1 MTRPKSRRDAAE
13 DPFQEPSFLSSVRKH
28 NSVKPNDQKKKD
40 IDINSDKDSVRKL
53 FSHSFLGE
61 EVEEK
66 DVSPNDRM
74 MNNLKQSLIRFQML
88 KKIQNQLNLIRQNQK
103 KTSTATASK
112 DVKSQSSAN
121 KKAKRLEELR
131 TRQSQRLR
139 QQMISNNGR
148 NLPNRIPNLNEGEIR
163 SEDKASAI
171 EKLRTDT
178 DVVLEGNCYNYFIAK
193 RISIDQ
199 TRGSKVPHQRR
210 DSPCKRH

>member
-1 MTRPKSRRDAAE
+1 
-13 DPFQEPSFLSSVRKH
+13 
-28 NSVKPNDQKKKD
+28 
-40 IDINSDKDSVRKL
+40 
-53 FSHSFLGE
+53 
-61 EVEEK
+61 
-66 DVSPNDRM
+66 
-74 MNNLKQSLIRFQML
+74 
-88 KKIQNQLNLIRQNQK
+88 
-103 KTSTATASK
+103 
-112 DVKSQSSAN
+112 VKSQSSAN